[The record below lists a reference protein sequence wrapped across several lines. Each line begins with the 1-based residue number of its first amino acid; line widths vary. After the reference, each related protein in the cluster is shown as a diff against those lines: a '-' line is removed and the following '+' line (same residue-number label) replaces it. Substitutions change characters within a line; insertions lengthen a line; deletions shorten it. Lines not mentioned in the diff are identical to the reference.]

1 VNHSIFSIYSLLT
14 LLYPNYKLSNLYFMV
29 SISTAAAQEMAEEI
43 VSIKGLPQYSFFS
56 YFLGLVIML
65 AFVVAP
71 VGMMAY
77 RNRNSI
83 VEFLKN
89 R

>member
-1 VNHSIFSIYSLLT
+1 
-14 LLYPNYKLSNLYFMV
+14 MD
-29 SISTAAAQEMAEEI
+29 SISTAAAQELAEEI
-43 VSIKGLPQYSFFS
+43 VLSFKGLPQYSIFS

-65 AFVVAP
+65 AFVVTP

>member
-1 VNHSIFSIYSLLT
+1 MLIL
-14 LLYPNYKLSNLYFMV
+14 
-29 SISTAAAQEMAEEI
+29 AAAQQPGELSAHATF
-43 VSIKGLPQYSFFS
+43 PQYSSFS
-56 YFLGLVIML
+56 YVLGLLIML
-65 AFVVAP
+65 AFVVTP

>member
-1 VNHSIFSIYSLLT
+1 MLIL
-14 LLYPNYKLSNLYFMV
+14 
-29 SISTAAAQEMAEEI
+29 AAAQQTGELLSAHAT
-43 VSIKGLPQYSFFS
+43 LPQYSSFS
-56 YFLGLVIML
+56 YVLGLLIML
-65 AFVVAP
+65 AFVVTP